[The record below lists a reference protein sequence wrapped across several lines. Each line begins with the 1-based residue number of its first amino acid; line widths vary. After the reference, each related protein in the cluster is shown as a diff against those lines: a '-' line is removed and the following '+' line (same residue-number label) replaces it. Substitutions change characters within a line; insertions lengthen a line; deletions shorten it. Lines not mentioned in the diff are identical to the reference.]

1 MKDENQRKAV
11 DFYINL
17 LIAYFFI
24 LSIIITFLNF
34 QVNFENYIM
43 LTILMI
49 IALIS
54 YYFNVT
60 ISLVITLI
68 IDFIYG
74 TYNLYQNISTG
85 ISLNNEVYLWIVFMP
100 LTAVIVSLVSRNI
113 LLLQNK
119 VEELEDLNEELV
131 MINPLTGDRNI
142 KAFTNEIPIYISM
155 NKRYNIPITI
165 MIVKFKYGDRLKTIV
180 GKDYFNN
187 ILIKSSGVLSE
198 SLRVEDRK
206 YILNDSTFVY
216 ILISDNSGSKVV
228 ENRLKENIKN
238 IEMKDRKF
246 NKNIN
251 LEIQVGAY
259 TYEGDIQDPLE
270 LLKKAEKELEYDV

>member
-251 LEIQVGAY
+251 LEIQVGSY

>member
-74 TYNLYQNISTG
+74 TYNLYKNISTG

-251 LEIQVGAY
+251 LEIQVGSY

>member
-180 GKDYFNN
+180 GKDDFNN

-251 LEIQVGAY
+251 LEIQVGSY

>member
-180 GKDYFNN
+180 GRDYFNN

-251 LEIQVGAY
+251 LEIQVGSY

>member
-113 LLLQNK
+113 LSLQNK

-180 GKDYFNN
+180 GRDYFNN

-251 LEIQVGAY
+251 LEIQVGSY

>member
-74 TYNLYQNISTG
+74 TYNLYKNISTG

-251 LEIQVGAY
+251 LEIQVGSY
-259 TYEGDIQDPLE
+259 TYEGDVKDPLE

>member
-85 ISLNNEVYLWIVFMP
+85 TSLNNEVYLWIIFMP
-100 LTAVIVSLVSRNI
+100 LTAVVVSLVSRNI

-119 VEELEDLNEELV
+119 MEELEELNEELI

-180 GKDYFNN
+180 GRDYFNN

-216 ILISDNSGSKVV
+216 ILISDKSGAKIV
-228 ENRLKENIKN
+228 ESRLKENIKN

>member
-24 LSIIITFLNF
+24 LSIIITFL
-34 QVNFENYIM
+34 NFENYIM

-180 GKDYFNN
+180 GRDYFNN

-251 LEIQVGAY
+251 LEIQVGSY

>member
-24 LSIIITFLNF
+24 LSIIITFL
-34 QVNFENYIM
+34 NFENYIM

-142 KAFTNEIPIYISM
+142 KAFANEIPIYISM

-180 GKDYFNN
+180 GRDYFNN

-251 LEIQVGAY
+251 LEIQVGSY